1 MAGGICL
8 FPAGCNFGP
17 QPGCRFPCHCADGGD
32 CDSLT
37 GECGGSGQCEESQP
51 QSDRIET
58 GWTGPGCQ
66 IGTVYDLC
74 ASGMSIL
81 VRVVPMSN

>member
-1 MAGGICL
+1 MYFLLIL
-8 FPAGCNFGP
+8 HVILPASCNFGP
-17 QPGCRFPCHCADGGD
+17 QPDCRFPCRCAGGGD

-37 GECGGSGQCEESQP
+37 GECGGSGECERSHP

-66 IGTVYDLC
+66 TGTPIFDNDIHKC
-74 ASGMSIL
+74 
-81 VRVVPMSN
+81 VRYK